1 MCFEFYLLAVIFL
14 QPFWLALAYL
24 LGRGK
29 KREKAVIP
37 SILPKQKELSCSD
50 KREIKEWEN
59 ILNYDGTKESQE
71 EIL

>member
-14 QPFWLALAYL
+14 QPFWLMLAFFI
-24 LGRGK
+24 GRGK
-29 KREKAVIP
+29 KRAKIVIP
-37 SILPKQKELSCSD
+37 SILPKEMSCSD

-71 EIL
+71 GIL